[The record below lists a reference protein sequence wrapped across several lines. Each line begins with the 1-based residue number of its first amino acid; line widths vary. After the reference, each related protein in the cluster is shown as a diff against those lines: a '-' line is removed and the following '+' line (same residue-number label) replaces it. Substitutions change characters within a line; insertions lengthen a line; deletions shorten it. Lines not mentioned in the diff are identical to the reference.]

1 MKIKITA
8 GLVIITVILS
18 VLCISTY
25 MMSDRIAPE
34 ITVPSADITYEEG
47 TDKAKL
53 LEGVEA
59 IDDIDGDISEQVRI
73 YDISVVENGERAMI
87 TYAVYD
93 DSYNLAKA
101 YKVVDYVPAYV
112 PLVEEETEDAEET
125 ESKTTEE
132 AKKEET
138 KAETT
143 EEAKKEETKA
153 ETTEE
158 AKKEETKAETT
169 EEAKKEETKAETTE
183 EAKKEEA
190 KTETTEGSKKDD
202 ETTEAVAL
210 DEDDYP
216 ALVVGEKPVMRLRT
230 NVIRVTERGSFDP
243 LDYVDT
249 AIDDEDT
256 VEYLFSTMQ
265 LEGDYDTTKP
275 GEYQLTYY
283 CMDSDGHKSN
293 VCEFTLIVTERK

>member
-18 VLCISTY
+18 VLCLSTY

-112 PLVEEETEDAEET
+112 PPVEEETEDVEET
-125 ESKTTEE
+125 ESETTEE
-132 AKKEET
+132 AKKEEA

-143 EEAKKEETKA
+143 EEAKKEEA
-153 ETTEE
+153 
-158 AKKEETKAETT
+158 KAETT

-202 ETTEAVAL
+202 ETTEAVAP

-256 VEYLFSTMQ
+256 VEYLFSAMQ

-293 VCEFTLIVTERK
+293 MCEFTLIVTERK

>member
-18 VLCISTY
+18 VLCLSTY

-112 PLVEEETEDAEET
+112 PPVEEETEDVEET
-125 ESKTTEE
+125 ES
-132 AKKEET
+132 
-138 KAETT
+138 ETT
-143 EEAKKEETKA
+143 EEAKKEEA
-153 ETTEE
+153 
-158 AKKEETKAETT
+158 
-169 EEAKKEETKAETTE
+169 KAETTE

-190 KTETTEGSKKDD
+190 KAETTEETKKEDEKTETTE
-202 ETTEAVAL
+202 TTEEEAS
-210 DEDDYP
+210 DEEDYP

-230 NVIRVTERGSFDP
+230 NVIRVTEKGSFNP
-243 LDYVDT
+243 MDYVDT
-249 AIDDEDT
+249 A
-256 VEYLFSTMQ
+256 EYLFSTMQ

-293 VCEFTLIVTERK
+293 VCVFTLIVTERK